1 MDDDYLTRRQAN
13 QEFWIDRVRR
23 FGVASLRT
31 TESTPWVR
39 DATLRELRGVIR
51 HGDRILEVGCGNGNL
66 LAPLAA
72 YGGVFGIDLV
82 MEMLRFAV
90 SHGPTLRRLVR
101 SDASRLPFRDESF
114 DVVYS
119 SRCLIN
125 VQNRAMQT
133 AALDEMFR
141 VVRRGG
147 IVVISENFE
156 EPMDRLNEARRRTGI
171 PMQPRPRLTLW
182 LNLAETL
189 PMLAAKGWEIRRIR
203 GFPMSY
209 FFSEVV
215 VRWFADRRWGGVSHR
230 LLSPLVRLTARADA
244 LASAFL
250 PAFGHDTTITMT
262 RPMRP

>member
-1 MDDDYLTRRQAN
+1 VDDDYLTRRQVN
-13 QEFWIDRVRR
+13 QEFWIDRIRR
-23 FGVASLRT
+23 FGGASLRT
-31 TESTPWVR
+31 TASTAWVR
-39 DATLRELRGVIR
+39 DATLRELRVVIR
-51 HGDRILEVGCGNGNL
+51 PGDRVLEVGCGNGNL
-66 LAPLAA
+66 LAPLAE
-72 YGGVFGIDLV
+72 YSRVFGIDLV
-82 MEMLRFAV
+82 MEMLQLAR
-90 SHGPTLRRLVR
+90 SHRPALHRLAR
-101 SDASRLPFRDESF
+101 SDVSQLPFRDESF

-125 VQNRAMQT
+125 VQSRAMQA

-147 IVVISENFE
+147 TVVISENFE
-156 EPMDRLNEARRRTGI
+156 EPMDRLNNARRRAGI
-171 PMQPRPRLTLW
+171 PMQPRHRLTLL

-189 PMLAAKGWEIRRIR
+189 PMFAAKGWEVRRIR

-215 VRWFADRRWGGVSHR
+215 ARWFADRRWGSVSHR
-230 LLSPLVRLTARADA
+230 LLSPLVHVTARADG